1 LDCPRPHVTA
11 RNREGDHMGRKKSAD
26 AISKTEAVRRALAAG
41 KATAAEGVPWVKG
54 QFGLDLTPN
63 HFNTIKSTLGKGQG
77 GGQKGG
83 AGKPK
88 PAPKAGEPDAVQ
100 AVRAVKEVMDKF
112 GADTVRGLVDLL
124 EGGK

>member
-1 LDCPRPHVTA
+1 
-11 RNREGDHMGRKKSAD
+11 MGRKRSAE

-41 KATAAEGVPWVKG
+41 KATAAEGVPWVQG

-77 GGQKGG
+77 GGHKGG

-88 PAPKAGEPDAVQ
+88 PVPKAGEPDAVQ
-100 AVRAVKEVMDKF
+100 AVRAVKEVLDQF